1 MPATDAARVPCDTCH
16 GEGRV
21 PNQGRCLDCHGIGS
35 FPAPACPE
43 SPPCDDCEAALISES
58 LVVLAAPEPAGRYEP
73 GPAGTPL
80 RTREVR
86 VPTDDQ
92 DEAARRVMAALA
104 DDLGGMGPAS

>member
-1 MPATDAARVPCDTCH
+1 MPATDAARVPCETCH

-43 SPPCDDCEAALISES
+43 SPPCDDCEAALIGES
-58 LVVLAAPEPAGRYEP
+58 LVVPAAPE
-73 GPAGTPL
+73 PL

-104 DDLGGMGPAS
+104 GDLGGMGPVS